1 MDQNQTKTIVRL
13 GLTIGSDS
21 KLVSI
26 HKLTPAAPPARQD
39 QTGRLEDC
47 ER

>member
-1 MDQNQTKTIVRL
+1 MDHNQKKTIVRL
-13 GLTIGSDS
+13 GLSIGPDN
-21 KLVSI
+21 
-26 HKLTPAAPPARQD
+26 KLTPAAPPARQD

>member
-1 MDQNQTKTIVRL
+1 MDQNPKKTVVRL
-13 GLTIGSDS
+13 SLTIGPDG
-21 KLVSI
+21 